1 MMDIFHDTTESHTES
16 YLEID
21 RFKAKILDVWLR
33 MLQECYSHYFDEDD
47 EDSPSMEQF
56 LEANALKFADEPE
69 PESELDS
76 LMDMLDS
83 FMEDDED
90 RVEIESDAKA
100 PTYKGEQ
107 LKANNEKSKVKEG
120 TYDFSNKNTKN
131 PIDSRSK
138 IKEGSY
144 DGVPN
149 GKLSR
154 KQDAKVIQKYAPLI
168 QEIKE
173 ELRSLTERQNI
184 GRRKMRFRL

>member
-1 MMDIFHDTTESHTES
+1 MDIFHDTTESHAES

-21 RFKAKILDVWLR
+21 RFKAKILDVWLS

-56 LEANALKFADEPE
+56 LEANALKFADDPE

-90 RVEIESDAKA
+90 RVEIVSNEKA

-107 LKANNEKSKVKEG
+107 LKANNEKSKITEG
-120 TYDFSNKNTKN
+120 TYDFNNKATKN

-138 IKEGSY
+138 IKKGSY

-149 GKLSR
+149 GRLSR
-154 KQDAKVIQKYAPLI
+154 KKDAHVIEKYAPFI

-173 ELRSLTERQNI
+173 EIRSLTERQAI
-184 GRRKMRFRL
+184 GKRRQLFR

>member
-1 MMDIFHDTTESHTES
+1 MDIFHDTTESHAES

-21 RFKAKILDVWLR
+21 RFKAKILDVWLS